1 MSLENV
7 QEESAAER
15 SPAALRVGVGRLAA
29 AHKEDRD
36 GVARCE
42 CAHYAGGLGEQR
54 RNVVAFKFGGS
65 SLLGADRMLHAA
77 GLVRAATRAS
87 SVTVVVSA
95 MKGVTDHLLSIARA
109 LAEGK
114 LAHARREAEFV
125 LDFHLDVLR
134 DLQLSEEDGLR
145 VRRELQLLGRDLLH
159 EVPVRGRVAAG
170 AELFDRLASFGER
183 FSARLLAAALEKSGV
198 SAVPVTSSDFVL
210 TCDTFRDAHPHLEQT
225 KQRGRDV
232 LLPLLEAGVVPV
244 VTGFIG
250 ATPDGRIT
258 TLGRNSSDFSGAI
271 IAHVVNA
278 DELVIWTDVDGIYT
292 ANPSESA
299 EARLLHELSYDE
311 ARALAASG
319 AKVLHAKVLPLA
331 AETEMVVWVRNTFNP
346 QARGTRIGSPRVPE
360 HPVPV
365 SMETSQHGGA
375 A

>member
-7 QEESAAER
+7 PEELAEER
-15 SPAALRVGVGRLAA
+15 SPAELRERVHFASGPT
-29 AHKEDRD
+29 K
-36 GVARCE
+36 
-42 CAHYAGGLGEQR
+42 QR

-109 LAEGK
+109 LADGK
-114 LAHARREAEFV
+114 LAHARREAELV
-125 LDFHLDVLR
+125 LDLHLDVLH
-134 DLQLSEEDGLR
+134 DLNLREHDDLR
-145 VRRELQLLGRDLLH
+145 VRRELQLLARDLFH
-159 EVPVRGRVAAG
+159 EVPLHGHIAAG

-183 FSARLLAAALEKSGV
+183 FSARLFAAALEKSGV
-198 SAVPVTSSDFVL
+198 PAVPVTSSDFVL
-210 TCDTFRDAHPHLEQT
+210 TCDTFRDAQPHLEAS

-232 LLPLLEAGVVPV
+232 LLPLLEAGVVAV

-271 IAHVVNA
+271 IAHVVDA

-292 ANPSESA
+292 ANPNESA
-299 EARLLHELSYDE
+299 QAQLLHDLSYDE
-311 ARALAASG
+311 AQALALSG
-319 AKVLHAKVLPLA
+319 AKVLHPHVLPLA
-331 AETEMVVWVRNTFNP
+331 QETEMTV
-346 QARGTRIGSPRVPE
+346 
-360 HPVPV
+360 
-365 SMETSQHGGA
+365 
-375 A
+375 